1 MVLSNYL
8 LAAIV
13 SWLQTVQPVSE
24 EMATRQ
30 RGVAEDVASVVS
42 DESEPVVWKQGA
54 VMSGLVLASL
64 AVMEGGIS
72 GYVDSGECNNRKWR
86 EKNRSVLAAGDCD
99 GGRAYSLWQ
108 IHAGTGLV
116 LVAGGGYAYRGQA
129 DGQLVTGQNM
139 IDDRK
144 VAARA
149 ALHIL
154 RSSVRRGGG
163 LCEYTGEKGQCPKAK
178 MRLEK
183 AERYLRAHPYQPD

>member
-1 MVLSNYL
+1 MILSNYL

-13 SWLQTVQPVSE
+13 SWLQTAQPASE
-24 EMATRQ
+24 EMVARQ
-30 RGVAEDVASVVS
+30 RSVADDVAAVVS
-42 DESEPVVWKQGA
+42 DESEPAVWKQGA

-72 GYVDSGECNNRKWR
+72 RYVDSGECNDLGWR

-108 IHAGTGLV
+108 IHAGKGLV

-129 DGQLVTGQNM
+129 EGQLVTAQDMVG
-139 IDDRK
+139 DRK

-154 RSSVRRGGG
+154 RSSVRHGGG

-183 AERYLRAHPYQPD
+183 AERYLRAHPYQL